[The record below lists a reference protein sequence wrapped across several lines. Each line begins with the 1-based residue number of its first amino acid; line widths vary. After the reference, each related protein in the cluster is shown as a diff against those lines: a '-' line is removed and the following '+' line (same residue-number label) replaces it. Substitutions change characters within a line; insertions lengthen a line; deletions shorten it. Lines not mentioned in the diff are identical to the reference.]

1 MGCKFSSNKD
11 KADIKINVGE
21 PLLFLC
27 HKDITKWE
35 RVDYKKRMKD
45 NKTKIFNL
53 SKHIPSL

>member
-11 KADIKINVGE
+11 KTDVKINVGE
-21 PLLFLC
+21 PVLFLN

-35 RVDYKKRMKD
+35 RVDYKKRMKA
-45 NKTKIFNL
+45 NNTKIFNL